1 MSGSGKCWPDIK
13 RRFHPS
19 NNKDFGAQV
28 RLPLN
33 LPATTWRFYA
43 VVNVECKGG
52 WEEEGERIGDKSVG
66 EEGKQ
71 GEEQGNSFVRVEGE
85 GEREAGE
92 EAGERGW

>member
-13 RRFHPS
+13 RRFRPS

-43 VVNVECKGG
+43 VVNVEFKGG
-52 WEEEGERIGDKSVG
+52 WEEEGERSDYSTFTTSWYLRCSSSPLTSVF
-66 EEGKQ
+66 
-71 GEEQGNSFVRVEGE
+71 NTP
-85 GEREAGE
+85 
-92 EAGERGW
+92 